1 MNCESQKFRGPDV
14 GCFEERHLQPL
25 VLLEISRLFEH
36 ILRSHFVDTWPGARK
51 RGHPRSRALDFV
63 LWSLTG
69 MYRFKKAVKTVN
81 ELIVAGMH
89 TGKDKLHTS
98 NHCVCSVLVS
108 S

>member
-1 MNCESQKFRGPDV
+1 
-14 GCFEERHLQPL
+14 
-25 VLLEISRLFEH
+25 
-36 ILRSHFVDTWPGARK
+36 
-51 RGHPRSRALDFV
+51 
-63 LWSLTG
+63 

-81 ELIVAGMH
+81 ESMVAGMH